1 MSKQEDPV
9 MSDKQTL
16 EQIIKQQA
24 ATIQNLTDEIK
35 LLLEQVQYLMQKR
48 YGKSYEQMTQNS

>member
-1 MSKQEDPV
+1 MSEE
-9 MSDKQTL
+9 TL
-16 EQIIKQQA
+16 EKIIAQQA
-24 ATIQNLTDEIK
+24 ATIQNLTDDIK

>member
-24 ATIQNLTDEIK
+24 ATIQNLTDDIK